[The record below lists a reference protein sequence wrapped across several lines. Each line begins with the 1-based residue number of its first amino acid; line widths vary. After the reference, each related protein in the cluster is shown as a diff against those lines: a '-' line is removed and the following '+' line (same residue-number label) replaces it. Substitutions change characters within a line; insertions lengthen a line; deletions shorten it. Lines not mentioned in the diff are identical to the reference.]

1 MRSRSNSGLRL
12 DYYQRLVNRCILRYQ
27 NPASG
32 LIAGNE
38 KNHSWVRDNV
48 YCIMAVWGLALAY
61 RKTVDLDEDRAKAY
75 ELEKAVVEAMRGLL
89 RAMLMQSEKVE
100 SFKRTQSPRD
110 ALHAKYSS
118 ITGKTVVG
126 DYEWGH
132 LQIDATSL
140 YLLALAQMTASGLVI
155 VFTLDE
161 VAFVQNLVFYIEAAY
176 RTPDYGIWERGDKT
190 NHGLPELNASSIGM
204 AKAAL
209 EAINEL
215 DLFGSRGGPASV
227 IHVLPD
233 EAQQCQAILQS
244 MLPRESI
251 SKEVDAALL
260 TVISFPAFA
269 VDDPELI
276 ALTHKTIKEKL
287 EGPYGCCRFLRD
299 GYKTAKEDARRLHYE
314 PWELMVFEKIECQW
328 PLFFAYLVLDGL
340 FNNNQDQ
347 VAEYQKKLDNVLLKT
362 EDGIPYV
369 PELYAVPRDSVEK
382 EYENPN
388 SQARTPAGKMPHM
401 WGQSMYILGRLMIE
415 GFLSP
420 GELDPLNRRHVTET
434 KPDVVVQVV
443 LLAEDSMIQDKMALH
458 GIELQTVAE
467 VAPIQIHPAR
477 ILSKIYSLLGK
488 NKRLGLTGRASSS
501 EIGLLA
507 TSKLYMLHDKIL
519 AFVPQLV
526 DQRQFYLGLDMEYLV
541 DDFKTKIDLL
551 SKSWKGLGRP
561 LMVYNLTRSALDNY
575 QHPPNALLATIKKL
589 QSGYISGTRV
599 HLGKLSDFLHTSC
612 ITKLSF
618 LRDVDDYSGKPDK
631 NMMDLLMGQSTI
643 SRQRLLS
650 ESHVK
655 GKRRPSFR
663 SAVLSVH
670 GIVRRS
676 RSIQIDPDEIPDLQ
690 TAIGLGRKMSVDYD
704 ETLNDKNERDNEGD
718 CESKPMCVTSSPSN
732 SDIVALND
740 SVVQPLPHHLRDES
754 DSLSVQPSPH
764 TSPKSARK
772 NLKSVTESEDTDI
785 TELIEQLK
793 QTANLQ
799 EQADIIH
806 YLFMTRGPEFD
817 THIEENRKVP
827 VKELLVELYEKAGHW
842 KQWWLVRHTAGML
855 RKRVEDLALAAT
867 DLLVRQKQL
876 SVGLPPDHETTITSP
891 LPPDELAAI
900 IYEACGEDH
909 STASL
914 TQEIL
919 VYLAMFIRTEPQLFD
934 EMLRLRVG
942 LIIQVMASELSRTL
956 QCSGEEASDHL
967 LNLSPF
973 EMKTLLHHIL
983 SGKEFVINSVIDRSM
998 TAGISDTML
1007 GEKILDLKSR
1017 SKSTLVSELRQS
1029 SFVTNPLAAIF
1040 NKLISFRQLIISDLP
1055 VINTHLVIS
1064 QEQQNQEEIADR
1076 QGQWLRRRRLD
1087 GSLNR
1092 VPLGF
1097 YPHLWELLT
1106 RCRGLLIKGNALPST
1121 LTREMTKGEFKFALQ
1136 VEMVLNRIPQPE
1148 YRQLMVEAMMVL
1160 TMLVEYDNKRVNL
1173 SSLEIEVDKIVHE
1186 ANNLFI
1192 KDLKM
1197 TPEVIDKAMG
1207 AANIS
1212 LYFYDSAPSGRFGSM
1227 AYMCRA
1233 LVNIINLPVGT
1244 DNAVEC
1250 TIS

>member
-1 MRSRSNSGLRL
+1 
-12 DYYQRLVNRCILRYQ
+12 
-27 NPASG
+27 
-32 LIAGNE
+32 
-38 KNHSWVRDNV
+38 
-48 YCIMAVWGLALAY
+48 MAVWGLALAY

-75 ELEKAVVEAMRGLL
+75 ELEKTVVQAMRGLL
-89 RAMLMQSEKVE
+89 RSMQMQSEKVE
-100 SFKRTQSPRD
+100 HFKRTQSPRD

-118 ITGKTVVG
+118 VTGKTVVG

-140 YLLALAQMTASGLVI
+140 FLLSLAQMTASGLVI

-251 SKEVDAALL
+251 SKETDAALL
-260 TVISFPAFA
+260 TVIGFPAFA

-276 ALTHKTIKEKL
+276 ALTHKTIMDKL

-299 GYKTAKEDARRLHYE
+299 GYKTAKEDPRRLHYE

-328 PLFFAYLVLDGL
+328 PLFFAFLILDGL
-340 FNNNQDQ
+340 FSNNQEQ
-347 VAEYQKKLDNVLLKT
+347 VETYQIKLDEVLLKS
-362 EDGIPYV
+362 EDGIPIV
-369 PELYAVPRDSVEK
+369 PELYTVPKELVDL
-382 EYENPN
+382 EYENPG
-388 SQARTPAGKMPHM
+388 SQTRIADGKIPHM

-434 KPDVVVQVV
+434 KPDIVVQVV
-443 LLAEDSMIQDKMALH
+443 LLAEDSLIQDKMALH
-458 GIELQTVAE
+458 GIELETVSE

-477 ILSKIYSLLGK
+477 VLSKIYTLLGK
-488 NKRLGLTGRASSS
+488 NKRMGLTGRASSS

-507 TSKLYMLHDKIL
+507 TSKLYMLADKIL

-526 DQRQFYLGLDMEYLV
+526 DGQFYLGLDVEYLV
-541 DDFKTKIDLL
+541 DDFKSKIDML
-551 SKSWKGLGRP
+551 STSWKGLGRP
-561 LMVYNLTRSALDNY
+561 LIVYTLTRNALDNY

-618 LRDVDDYSGKPDK
+618 LRDIDDQTGRHEKVMIDQ
-631 NMMDLLMGQSTI
+631 LMIQPTA
-643 SRQRLLS
+643 RQRLLS
-650 ESHVK
+650 DGRIK
-655 GKRRPSFR
+655 GGKRPSF
-663 SAVLSVH
+663 AFANTGVQ

-676 RSIQIDPDEIPDLQ
+676 RSIQIEPDEISVL
-690 TAIGLGRKMSVDYD
+690 TAHLSGTAQSPFSRQNSYGTARS
-704 ETLNDKNERDNEGD
+704 
-718 CESKPMCVTSSPSN
+718 SSPDSPLSSQFN
-732 SDIVALND
+732 FDPAVHHVA
-740 SVVQPLPHHLRDES
+740 HHLKDDTMS
-754 DSLSVQPSPH
+754 STPQASPR
-764 TSPKSARK
+764 TSPKTVRK
-772 NLKSVTESEDTDI
+772 HLKSSTQNEDTDT
-785 TELIEQLK
+785 TELVEQLK
-793 QTANLQ
+793 QSTNLQ

-806 YLFMTRGPEFD
+806 YLFVTKGPEWD
-817 THIEENRKVP
+817 THMEENMRVP
-827 VKELLVELYEKAGHW
+827 VKDLLTELYEKAGQW

-876 SVGLPPDHETTITSP
+876 SVGLPPDNETIITSP

-900 IYEACGEDH
+900 IYDACGEDH

-914 TQEIL
+914 TQELL
-919 VYLAMFIRTEPQLFD
+919 VYLAMFIRTEPHLFD

-956 QCSGEEASDHL
+956 QCTGDEASDHL

-983 SGKEFVINSVIDRSM
+983 SGKEFVINSDL
-998 TAGISDTML
+998 DTGARNL
-1007 GEKILDLKSR
+1007 GEKIIDMSRRKSVFYPT
-1017 SKSTLVSELRQS
+1017 SDIPVLS
-1029 SFVTNPLAAIF
+1029 SP
-1040 NKLISFRQLIISDLP
+1040 SLIISKE
-1055 VINTHLVIS
+1055 
-1064 QEQQNQEEIADR
+1064 QEEEEEIADR

-1097 YPHLWELLT
+1097 YPQVWELLR
-1106 RCRGLLIKGNALPST
+1106 RCHGLVIKGNILPGT
-1121 LTREMTKGEFKFALQ
+1121 LTREMTKQEFKFALQ

-1160 TMLVEYDNKRVNL
+1160 TMLVESDGNRINL
-1173 SSLEIEVDKIVHE
+1173 TTMDIEVDKIVHE

-1192 KDLKM
+1192 RDLKM
-1197 TPEVIDKAMG
+1197 PPEIVEKATG
-1207 AANIS
+1207 AANIC
-1212 LYFYDSAPSGRFGSM
+1212 LYLYDSAPSGRFGSM

-1233 LVNIINLPVGT
+1233 LGNILSFPVT
-1244 DNAVEC
+1244 ADHSLEC
-1250 TIS
+1250 CVS

>member
-1 MRSRSNSGLRL
+1 
-12 DYYQRLVNRCILRYQ
+12 
-27 NPASG
+27 
-32 LIAGNE
+32 
-38 KNHSWVRDNV
+38 
-48 YCIMAVWGLALAY
+48 
-61 RKTVDLDEDRAKAY
+61 
-75 ELEKAVVEAMRGLL
+75 AVVHSMRGLL
-89 RAMLMQSEKVE
+89 RSMQMQSEKVE
-100 SFKRTQSPRD
+100 QFKRTQSPRD
-110 ALHAKYSS
+110 SLHAKYSS
-118 ITGKTVVG
+118 QTGKTVVG

-140 YLLALAQMTASGLVI
+140 FLLALAQMTASGVI
-155 VFTLDE
+155 IIFTLDE
-161 VAFVQNLVFYIEAAY
+161 VAFIQNLVFYIEAAY
-176 RTPDYGIWERGDKT
+176 RCPDYGIWERGDKT

-233 EAQQCQAILQS
+233 EAQQCQAILLS

-251 SKEVDAALL
+251 SKETDAALL
-260 TVISFPAFA
+260 TVVGFPAFA
-269 VDDPELI
+269 VDDPDLI
-276 ALTHKTIKEKL
+276 ALTRETIREKL

-299 GYKTAKEDARRLHYE
+299 GYKTAREDPRRLHYE

-340 FNNNQDQ
+340 FNNNQEQ
-347 VAEYQKKLDNVLLKT
+347 VEKYSKKLDSVLLRT
-362 EDGIPYV
+362 EDNIPVV
-369 PELYAVPRDSVEK
+369 PELYAVPRDLVEE
-382 EYENPN
+382 EYKKPN
-388 SQARTPAGKMPHM
+388 SQKRVAEGKVPHM

-443 LLAEDSMIQDKMALH
+443 LLAEDSLIQDKMALH

-477 ILSKIYSLLGK
+477 VLSKLYSLLGK
-488 NKRLGLTGRASSS
+488 NRRMGLSGRASSS

-507 TSKLYMLHDKIL
+507 TSKLYMLRNKIL

-526 DQRQFYLGLDMEYLV
+526 DGRTFYLGMDMDYLV
-541 DDFKTKIDLL
+541 DDFKTKVDFLRAN
-551 SKSWKGLGRP
+551 WKGLGRP
-561 LMVYNLTRSALDNY
+561 TLICRFNRNALDNY

-589 QSGYISGTRV
+589 QSGYISGARV

-618 LRDVDDYSGKPDK
+618 LRDMDDK
-631 NMMDLLMGQSTI
+631 NSNKDKIMVDQLMTQTSSMRT
-643 SRQRLLS
+643 RLLS
-650 ESHVK
+650 DASKKVK
-655 GKRRPSFR
+655 RHPSIGA
-663 SAVLSVH
+663 SGLSVQ

-676 RSIQIDPDEIPDLQ
+676 RSIQIDPDDIPGSGPVSYSRQSSYNTPQSSSPTSPGATSSSFNYDHESMGSDGLLSPDLR
-690 TAIGLGRKMSVDYD
+690 TATKIILSEM
-704 ETLNDKNERDNEGD
+704 
-718 CESKPMCVTSSPSN
+718 
-732 SDIVALND
+732 
-740 SVVQPLPHHLRDES
+740 VQQQQGPHHLKDRVS
-754 DSLSVQPSPH
+754 DMQQDLS
-764 TSPKSARK
+764 TSPTASPKNMRK
-772 NLKSVTESEDTDI
+772 PLELENEEMDVTE
-785 TELIEQLK
+785 LVEQLK
-793 QTANLQ
+793 QSTNLQ

-806 YLFMTRGPEFD
+806 YLYLNKGPDWD
-817 THIEENRKVP
+817 THMDEDRRVP

-876 SVGLPPDHETTITSP
+876 SVGLPPEHETIITSP

-900 IYEACGEDH
+900 IYDSCGEDH

-914 TQEIL
+914 TQELL
-919 VYLAMFIRTEPQLFD
+919 VYLAMFIRTEPHLFN

-942 LIIQVMASELSRTL
+942 LIVQVMASELARTL
-956 QCSGEEASDHL
+956 QCSGDEASDHL

-983 SGKEFVINSVIDRSM
+983 SGKEFVINSVPC
-998 TAGISDTML
+998 
-1007 GEKILDLKSR
+1007 E
-1017 SKSTLVSELRQS
+1017 VSETKLSVKSLHTKHETNRFARS
-1029 SFVTNPLAAIF
+1029 VRNKAVTE
-1040 NKLISFRQLIISDLP
+1040 LP
-1055 VINTHLVIS
+1055 MGATKVIS
-1064 QEQQNQEEIADR
+1064 EEQEKEEELNDR

-1092 VPLGF
+1092 VPKEF
-1097 YPHLWELLT
+1097 YPLLWELLHK
-1106 RCRGLLIKGNALPST
+1106 CRGLTIKGHALSGS

-1160 TMLVEYDNKRVNL
+1160 TTLAQSEGNTPVLDL
-1173 SSLEIEVDKIVHE
+1173 SNTEIEVDHIVQE

-1192 KDLKM
+1192 KDLEL
-1197 TPEVIDKAMG
+1197 PQNVIENMR
-1207 AANIS
+1207 AAADICLF
-1212 LYFYDSAPSGRFGSM
+1212 LYDVAPSGRFGTM

-1233 LVNIINLPVGT
+1233 LANILNLPKT
-1244 DNAVEC
+1244 EDSALEC
-1250 TIS
+1250 SVS

>member
-1 MRSRSNSGLRL
+1 MRSRSNSGIRL
-12 DYYQRLVNRCILRYQ
+12 DYYQRLVNHSILKYQ
-27 NPASG
+27 SPLTG
-32 LIAGNE
+32 LISGNE

-75 ELEKAVVEAMRGLL
+75 ELEKAVVHAMRGLL
-89 RAMLMQSEKVE
+89 RSMQMQSEKVE
-100 SFKRTQSPRD
+100 QFKRTQSPRD

-118 ITGKTVVG
+118 QSGKTVVG

-140 YLLALAQMTASGLVI
+140 FLLALAQMTASGVI
-155 VFTLDE
+155 IIFTLDE
-161 VAFVQNLVFYIEAAY
+161 VAFIQNLVFYIEAAY
-176 RTPDYGIWERGDKT
+176 RCPDYGIWERGDKT

-233 EAQQCQAILQS
+233 EAQQCQAILLS

-251 SKEVDAALL
+251 SKETDAALL
-260 TVISFPAFA
+260 TVVGFPAFA
-269 VDDPELI
+269 VDDPDLI
-276 ALTHKTIKEKL
+276 ALTRETIKEKL
-287 EGPYGCCRFLRD
+287 EGPYGCSRFLRD
-299 GYKTAKEDARRLHYE
+299 GYKTAREDPRRLHYE

-328 PLFFAYLVLDGL
+328 PMFFAYLILDGL
-340 FNNNQDQ
+340 FNNNKEQ
-347 VAEYQKKLDNVLLKT
+347 VETYSKKLDAVLLRT
-362 EDGIPYV
+362 EDNIPVV
-369 PELYAVPRDSVEK
+369 PELYAVPRELVEE
-382 EYENPN
+382 EYKKPN
-388 SQARTPAGKMPHM
+388 SQKRIAEGKIPHM

-477 ILSKIYSLLGK
+477 VLSKLYSLLGK
-488 NKRLGLTGRASSS
+488 NRRMGLSGRASSS
-501 EIGLLA
+501 DIGLLA
-507 TSKLYMLHDKIL
+507 TSKLYMLRNKIL

-526 DQRQFYLGLDMEYLV
+526 DGRTFYLGMDMDYLV
-541 DDFKTKIDLL
+541 DDFKNKVDFLRAN
-551 SKSWKGLGRP
+551 WKGLGRP
-561 LMVYNLTRSALDNY
+561 ILICRLSRNALDNY
-575 QHPPNALLATIKKL
+575 QHPPNALMATIKKL
-589 QSGYISGTRV
+589 QSGYISGARV

-618 LRDVDDYSGKPDK
+618 LRDIDDKSGNKDRVMVDQ
-631 NMMDLLMGQSTI
+631 LMSQSHVA
-643 SRQRLLS
+643 RQRLLS
-650 ESHVK
+650 DATKKV
-655 GKRRPSFR
+655 RRNPSF
-663 SAVLSVH
+663 SSTALSIQ

-676 RSIQIDPDEIPDLQ
+676 RSIQIDPEDVQ
-690 TAIGLGRKMSVDYD
+690 G
-704 ETLNDKNERDNEGD
+704 
-718 CESKPMCVTSSPSN
+718 SSPGSTY
-732 SDIVALND
+732 SRQSSYTTPLSVSPTSPVAAPGIP
-740 SVVQPLPHHLRDES
+740 SFTYEHAQQQQMPHHLKDRVT
-754 DSLSVQPSPH
+754 DSGLGPDDPCGSP
-764 TSPKSARK
+764 TASPKTMRK
-772 NLKSVTESEDTDI
+772 TFEAEEADVTE
-785 TELIEQLK
+785 LVEQLK
-793 QTANLQ
+793 QSTSLQ

-806 YLFMTRGPEFD
+806 YLYINRGPDWD
-817 THIEENRKVP
+817 THMEEDKRVP

-876 SVGLPPDHETTITSP
+876 SVGLPPEQETIITSP

-900 IYEACGEDH
+900 IYDSCGEDH

-914 TQEIL
+914 TQELL
-919 VYLAMFIRTEPQLFD
+919 VYLAMFIRTEPHLFD

-942 LIIQVMASELSRTL
+942 LIVQVMASELARTL
-956 QCSGEEASDHL
+956 QCSGDEASDHL

-983 SGKEFVINSVIDRSM
+983 SGKEFVINSVPCEVSETKLSVKSLHTKHETNRFARSVRNKNH
-998 TAGISDTML
+998 SQVF
-1007 GEKILDLKSR
+1007 R
-1017 SKSTLVSELRQS
+1017 SKSGIIKTVNELPMGA
-1029 SFVTNPLAAIF
+1029 TN
-1040 NKLISFRQLIISDLP
+1040 
-1055 VINTHLVIS
+1055 VIS
-1064 QEQQNQEEIADR
+1064 KEQEQEEELTDR

-1092 VPLGF
+1092 VPKEF
-1097 YPHLWELLT
+1097 YPLLWELLHK
-1106 RCRGLLIKGNALPST
+1106 CRGLTIKGFALPGS

-1148 YRQLMVEAMMVL
+1148 YRQMMVEAMMVL
-1160 TMLVEYDNKRVNL
+1160 TTLAQSEGAN
-1173 SSLEIEVDKIVHE
+1173 SSLDMSHVEIEVDHIVQE

-1192 KDLKM
+1192 KDLDL
-1197 TPEVIDKAMG
+1197 PSSVIDSMR
-1207 AANIS
+1207 AANDICLF
-1212 LYFYDSAPSGRFGSM
+1212 LYDLAPSGRFGSM

-1233 LVNIINLPVGT
+1233 LANILNLPKSE
-1244 DNAVEC
+1244 DSSIEC
-1250 TIS
+1250 SVS

>member
-1 MRSRSNSGLRL
+1 MRSRSNSGIRL
-12 DYYQRLVNRCILRYQ
+12 DYYQRLVNRSILKYQ
-27 NPASG
+27 NPGTG
-32 LIAGNE
+32 LIACND
-38 KNHSWVRDNV
+38 KNHSWVRDNI

-75 ELEKAVVEAMRGLL
+75 ELEKTVVQAMRGLL
-89 RAMLMQSEKVE
+89 RSMQMQSEKVE
-100 SFKRTQSPRD
+100 HFKRTQSPRD

-118 ITGKTVVG
+118 VTGKTVVG

-140 YLLALAQMTASGLVI
+140 FLLSLAQMTASGLVI

-251 SKEVDAALL
+251 SKETDAALL
-260 TVISFPAFA
+260 TVIGFPAFA

-276 ALTHKTIKEKL
+276 ALTHKTIMDKL

-299 GYKTAKEDARRLHYE
+299 GYKTAKEDPRRLHYE

-328 PLFFAYLVLDGL
+328 PLFFAFLILDGL
-340 FNNNQDQ
+340 FSNNQEQ
-347 VAEYQKKLDNVLLKT
+347 VETYQIKLDEVLLKS
-362 EDGIPYV
+362 EDGIPIV
-369 PELYAVPRDSVEK
+369 PELYTVPKELVDL
-382 EYENPN
+382 EYENPG
-388 SQARTPAGKMPHM
+388 SQTRIADGKIPHM

-434 KPDVVVQVV
+434 KPDIVVQVV
-443 LLAEDSMIQDKMALH
+443 LLAEDSLIQDKMALH
-458 GIELQTVAE
+458 GIELETVSE

-477 ILSKIYSLLGK
+477 VLSKIYTLLGK
-488 NKRLGLTGRASSS
+488 NKRMGLTGRASSS

-507 TSKLYMLHDKIL
+507 TSKLYMLADKIL
-519 AFVPQLV
+519 AFVPQFMDLSRFYVVLDTNFLV
-526 DQRQFYLGLDMEYLV
+526 DFLRTEVSYL
-541 DDFKTKIDLL
+541 K
-551 SKSWKGLGRP
+551 KSWKALGRP
-561 LMVYNLTRSALDNY
+561 VVTLTITHDLLDNY

-618 LRDVDDYSGKPDK
+618 LRDIDDQTGRHEKVMIDQ
-631 NMMDLLMGQSTI
+631 LMIQPTA
-643 SRQRLLS
+643 RQRLLS
-650 ESHVK
+650 DGRIK
-655 GKRRPSFR
+655 GGKRPSF
-663 SAVLSVH
+663 AFANTGVQ

-676 RSIQIDPDEIPDLQ
+676 RSIQIEPDEISDLHS
-690 TAIGLGRKMSVDYD
+690 ILGLGSPDP
-704 ETLNDKNERDNEGD
+704 
-718 CESKPMCVTSSPSN
+718 SKRRLPGSGTAQSPFSRQNSYGTARSSSPDSPLSSQFN
-732 SDIVALND
+732 FDPAVHHVA
-740 SVVQPLPHHLRDES
+740 HHLKDDTMS
-754 DSLSVQPSPH
+754 STPQASPR
-764 TSPKSARK
+764 TSPKTVRK
-772 NLKSVTESEDTDI
+772 HLKSSTQNEDTDT
-785 TELIEQLK
+785 TELVEQLK
-793 QTANLQ
+793 QSTNLQ

-806 YLFMTRGPEFD
+806 YLFVTKGPEWD
-817 THIEENRKVP
+817 THMEENMRVP
-827 VKELLVELYEKAGHW
+827 VKDLLTELYEKAGQW

-876 SVGLPPDHETTITSP
+876 SVGLPPDNETIITSP

-900 IYEACGEDH
+900 IYDACGEDH

-914 TQEIL
+914 TQELL
-919 VYLAMFIRTEPQLFD
+919 VYLAMFIRTEPHLFD

-956 QCSGEEASDHL
+956 QCTGDEASDHL

-983 SGKEFVINSVIDRSM
+983 SGKEFVINSVPCEN
-998 TAGISDTML
+998 AGTKLSVKSLHSKHETTRFARLSCRNKPTSDIPVL
-1007 GEKILDLKSR
+1007 
-1017 SKSTLVSELRQS
+1017 S
-1029 SFVTNPLAAIF
+1029 SP
-1040 NKLISFRQLIISDLP
+1040 SLIISKE
-1055 VINTHLVIS
+1055 
-1064 QEQQNQEEIADR
+1064 QEEEEEIADR

-1097 YPHLWELLT
+1097 YPQVWELLR
-1106 RCRGLLIKGNALPST
+1106 RCHGLVIKGNILPGT
-1121 LTREMTKGEFKFALQ
+1121 LTREMTKQEFKFALQ

-1160 TMLVEYDNKRVNL
+1160 TMLVESDGNRINL
-1173 SSLEIEVDKIVHE
+1173 TTMDIEVDKIVHE

-1192 KDLKM
+1192 RDLKM
-1197 TPEVIDKAMG
+1197 PPEIVEKATG
-1207 AANIS
+1207 AANIC
-1212 LYFYDSAPSGRFGSM
+1212 LYLYDSAPSGRFGSM

-1233 LVNIINLPVGT
+1233 LGNILSFPVT
-1244 DNAVEC
+1244 ADHSLEC
-1250 TIS
+1250 CVS

>member
-1 MRSRSNSGLRL
+1 MRSRSNSGIRL

-27 NPASG
+27 NPATG
-32 LIAGNE
+32 LIAGND
-38 KNHSWVRDNV
+38 KNHSWVRDNI

-75 ELEKAVVEAMRGLL
+75 ELEKAVVQAMRGLL

-100 SFKRTQSPRD
+100 QFKRTQSPRD

-118 ITGKTVVG
+118 VTGKTVVG

-140 YLLALAQMTASGLVI
+140 FLLALAQMTASGVVI

-251 SKEVDAALL
+251 SKETDAALL

-276 ALTHKTIKEKL
+276 ELTHKTIKEKL
-287 EGPYGCCRFLRD
+287 EGRYGCCRFLRD

-328 PLFFAYLVLDGL
+328 PLFFAYLILDGL
-340 FNNNQDQ
+340 FNNKPDQ
-347 VAEYQKKLDNVLLKT
+347 VNEYKKKLDEVLLKT
-362 EDGIPYV
+362 EDGIPIV
-369 PELYAVPRDSVEK
+369 PELYAVPKDLVDK
-382 EYENPN
+382 EYEEPN
-388 SQARTPAGKMPHM
+388 SQKRVAAGKIPHM

-443 LLAEDSMIQDKMALH
+443 LLAEDSLIQDKMALH

-477 ILSKIYSLLGK
+477 VLSKIYSLLGK
-488 NKRLGLTGRASSS
+488 NKRMGLTGRASSS

-526 DQRQFYLGLDMEYLV
+526 DQHQFYLGLDVEYLV

-551 SKSWKGLGRP
+551 SKSWKALGRP
-561 LMVYNLTRSALDNY
+561 LMVYNLTRNALDNY

-618 LRDVDDYSGKPDK
+618 LRDIDDQTGKHHDK
-631 NMMDLLMGQSTI
+631 SVIDQLITQTS
-643 SRQRLLS
+643 SARQRLLS
-650 ESHVK
+650 VNR
-655 GKRRPSFR
+655 GKSKRKASYRASI
-663 SAVLSVH
+663 SVQ

-676 RSIQIDPDEIPDLQ
+676 RSIQIEPEDITDLHAAMGLGDPDRM
-690 TAIGLGRKMSVDYD
+690 RKMSGSGSTSVFSRQNSYS
-704 ETLNDKNERDNEGD
+704 TGR
-718 CESKPMCVTSSPSN
+718 SSSPESPTSTSFN
-732 SDIVALND
+732 YEHAA
-740 SVVQPLPHHLRDES
+740 QQLPHHLKDET
-754 DSLSVQPSPH
+754 DMNGTGTASPH

-772 NLKSVTESEDTDI
+772 NLKAATSNDDTDI
-785 TELIEQLK
+785 TDLIEQLK
-793 QTANLQ
+793 QTTNLQ

-806 YLFMTRGPEFD
+806 YLFVTRGPDWD
-817 THIEENRKVP
+817 THMEENRKVP
-827 VKELLVELYEKAGHW
+827 VKELLIELYEKSGQW

-900 IYEACGEDH
+900 IYDACGEDH

-914 TQEIL
+914 TQELL
-919 VYLAMFIRTEPQLFD
+919 VYLAMFIRTEPHLFD

-956 QCSGEEASDHL
+956 ECSGDEASDHL

-983 SGKEFVINSVIDRSM
+983 SGKEFVINSDAGSMMRLGDRIMDLSKRKSVVH
-998 TAGISDTML
+998 TKLPRKNEEKKVTSEFALL
-1007 GEKILDLKSR
+1007 GLSH
-1017 SKSTLVSELRQS
+1017 V
-1029 SFVTNPLAAIF
+1029 P
-1040 NKLISFRQLIISDLP
+1040 
-1055 VINTHLVIS
+1055 S
-1064 QEQQNQEEIADR
+1064 QEQEAEEEIADR

-1097 YPHLWELLT
+1097 YPLLWELLT
-1106 RCRGLLIKGNALPST
+1106 RCHGLLIKGNVLPGS

-1148 YRQLMVEAMMVL
+1148 YRQLMVEAMMVM
-1160 TMLVEYDNKRVNL
+1160 TMLIENDGNRINL
-1173 SSLEIEVDKIVHE
+1173 SSVDIEVDKVVHE
-1186 ANNLFI
+1186 ANNLFVQ
-1192 KDLKM
+1192 DLKM
-1197 TPEVIDKAMG
+1197 PQDVIERSLG
-1207 AANIS
+1207 AANIC
-1212 LYFYDSAPSGRFGSM
+1212 LYLYDSAPSGRFGSM

-1233 LVNIINLPVGT
+1233 LANIIQLPANT
-1244 DNAVEC
+1244 EQTMEC
-1250 TIS
+1250 NIC